1 MSYEIMSIGCCL
13 FDTCLDTV
21 RNLVALVSVHTLI
34 SLTLVSVR
42 TLISLELLAP
52 RALHVHGGG
61 LLLARVV
68 VEEWVV
74 LGVFLLLQLVHALAL

>member
-1 MSYEIMSIGCCL
+1 MYTESLIL
-13 FDTCLDTV
+13 P
-21 RNLVALVSVHTLI
+21 ALVSVRTLV
-34 SLTLVSVR
+34 SLVSVRTLVALVSVR

-52 RALHVHGGG
+52 RALYVHGGC
-61 LLLARVV
+61 LLLTRVV